1 MTTITITEL
10 AAKYAES
17 IRSIADLYLSIY
29 GVDGMDGM
37 ALALFNIVLDEL
49 GTVYPSETTRDLH
62 DELMAIDDWR
72 DAFESVM
79 WGEVEERNLV
89 TVLGTDEEAETETI
103 KLDAEST
110 LNGNH
115 INAPLRSCKPVD
127 QPTGERVTVELD
139 GTTYE
144 RTVYERII
152 WRASGRH
159 TVSARFVI
167 IDGTNYLV

>member
-10 AAKYAES
+10 AAKYAS
-17 IRSIADLYLSIY
+17 RVRDIADLYLSTY

-49 GTVYPSETTRDLH
+49 GTAYPSETTRDLH

-89 TVLGTDEEAETETI
+89 TVL
-103 KLDAEST
+103 
-110 LNGNH
+110 
-115 INAPLRSCKPVD
+115 
-127 QPTGERVTVELD
+127 
-139 GTTYE
+139 
-144 RTVYERII
+144 
-152 WRASGRH
+152 
-159 TVSARFVI
+159 
-167 IDGTNYLV
+167 

>member
-1 MTTITITEL
+1 MTTTKTIAEL

-17 IRSIADLYLSIY
+17 IRDIADHYMSTY

-79 WGEVEERNLV
+79 WGEVEESELV
-89 TVLGTDEEAETETI
+89 TVL
-103 KLDAEST
+103 
-110 LNGNH
+110 
-115 INAPLRSCKPVD
+115 
-127 QPTGERVTVELD
+127 
-139 GTTYE
+139 
-144 RTVYERII
+144 
-152 WRASGRH
+152 
-159 TVSARFVI
+159 
-167 IDGTNYLV
+167 